1 MPKVGYLVKLL
12 ENARSEGTEVVEV
25 EITQV
30 VVEVEEEANL
40 ILRAMMTWPTQGH
53 YWIN

>member
-25 EITQV
+25 E
-30 VVEVEEEANL
+30 EEANL
-40 ILRAMMTWPTQGH
+40 ILRAMTTWPTQGH